1 MNDKAV
7 KKSYKGT
14 TTIKG
19 KTYDILEISFEQKD
33 GGRDH
38 DDIFQYW
45 INIEN
50 NLIDY
55 FVNNYQVNGGGVRF
69 RSAYNSRK
77 IEGNYF
83 LGLCEF

>member
-19 KTYDILEISFEQKD
+19 KTYDILEISFEQKTVVETMM
-33 GGRDH
+33 
-38 DDIFQYW
+38 IFFQYW

-55 FVNNYQVNGGGVRF
+55 FANNYQVNGGGVRF